1 MTDAIMYLLSAVV
14 LIIGALLGI
23 EKRKTKKTEKRAVA
37 AEARAT
43 KAERQV
49 NLEQQ
54 ASQIKDDLAK
64 DKATL
69 SKEKEE
75 VIQSIPSTTEGEEAQ
90 ISEKTKQL
98 AADQYTRARARA
110 DKLQNNKS
118 KR

>member
-1 MTDAIMYLLSAVV
+1 MTDAIMYLLSAIV

-23 EKRKTKKTEKRAVA
+23 EKRKTKKANKSAETAETERD
-37 AEARAT
+37 
-43 KAERQV
+43 KAERQTK
-49 NLEQQ
+49 LEQT

-75 VIQSIPSTTEGEEAQ
+75 VIQSIPEVPKEEEAP

-98 AADQYTRARARA
+98 AADQYTLTRARA